1 MDGLGKWLRLGVPS
15 GWADVV
21 VRTAKAAVIAFVAL
35 QVKEYLDARE
45 LDIPACA
52 IDGAWVAAG
61 TFAVNAVLLWASPA
75 PARRGSASG

>member
-1 MDGLGKWLRLGVPS
+1 MNGSGKWLRLGVPS

-35 QVKEYLDARE
+35 QLKEWLDARE

-52 IDGAWVAAG
+52 IDGAWVAGG
-61 TFAVNAVLLWASPA
+61 TFAVNAILLWAIPV
-75 PARRGSASG
+75 PARRGSAPG